1 MALCDL
7 SVQRASPAAVTPVSQ
22 TRTLVRDHPLSP
34 TDPPSLFST
43 LFPPHR
49 NSPVTPPQ
57 NLLISLDY
65 LGIMTM
71 PLELGSYHRE
81 PNVSSLESQLVC
93 PICLELFTKPVVIL
107 PCQHNLCR
115 KCANELFQG
124 RGTMVGAGG
133 HFRCPSCQHEV
144 VLDRHGIYGL
154 QRNLLVENIIDV
166 YKQQSSS
173 SGPSLKTAGH
183 PMCEEHE
190 DKKVNI
196 YCLSCHIP
204 TCSLCKV
211 FGAHKAC
218 QVAPMPEVYEQQKA
232 ELSGGIGTLVAAN
245 DHVQAFITE
254 LEDTCKNIE
263 ENCESQKQ
271 MVCEKFDRMSSILEE
286 RRNAM
291 LRKITTEQEEKAGH
305 ARSLT
310 QTYKEHLEA
319 NSKLVETALHTI
331 EEPDM
336 ATFLQSSRSL
346 IEKVTEAAKVCT
358 VETLEPGFENMDHY
372 KVDFDEEERSL
383 HLLDFIKPED
393 EVQEVPDELESQPK
407 IRPEADLG
415 PDLVLESEP
424 IIQLK
429 DVNPRAK
436 IGEAEEI
443 GVLGE
448 ACTGPTKELPNDH
461 KSLNTHQDE
470 LGGGDSR
477 TRASLAEAR
486 EDWYK
491 SSGWRPGN
499 PSSPVW
505 SEAWESA
512 DPPSLVASEP
522 QLPSTSA
529 GASAPPT
536 CPVDPDGQLA
546 QSSPDPTQG
555 LLALFDSEEDS
566 EQGEISAGQGQSTSL
581 SVQAISLIFYILA
594 LVIIL
599 QRVWGYIR
607 CITCP

>member
-1 MALCDL
+1 
-7 SVQRASPAAVTPVSQ
+7 
-22 TRTLVRDHPLSP
+22 
-34 TDPPSLFST
+34 
-43 LFPPHR
+43 
-49 NSPVTPPQ
+49 
-57 NLLISLDY
+57 
-65 LGIMTM
+65 
-71 PLELGSYHRE
+71 
-81 PNVSSLESQLVC
+81 
-93 PICLELFTKPVVIL
+93 
-107 PCQHNLCR
+107 
-115 KCANELFQG
+115 
-124 RGTMVGAGG
+124 MVGAGG

-196 YCLSCHIP
+196 YCLSCQVP

-218 QVAPMPEVYEQQKA
+218 QVAAMPEVYEQQKT

-263 ENCESQKQ
+263 ENCQNQKQ
-271 MVCEKFDRMSSILEE
+271 MVCEKFDRMFSVLEE
-286 RRNAM
+286 RRNFM
-291 LRKITTEQEEKAGH
+291 LHMITTEQEEKMGH
-305 ARSLT
+305 THSLT

-372 KVDFDEEERSL
+372 RVDFDEEERSL

-393 EVQEVPDELESQPK
+393 EVQEVPDKLESQPK
-407 IRPEADLG
+407 IRPEPDLG

-424 IIQLK
+424 IIELK
-429 DVNPRAK
+429 DVNPGAK
-436 IGEAEEI
+436 IGQAEEI
-443 GVLGE
+443 GVQGE
-448 ACTGPTKELPNDH
+448 TGTDPNKEFPNDH

-470 LGGGDSR
+470 PESWHEELRGGESR
-477 TRASLAEAR
+477 IQGSLAEAS

-491 SSGWRPGN
+491 SSGWQPEN

-505 SEAWESA
+505 SESWESA
-512 DPPSLVASEP
+512 DPPSLVVSEP

-529 GASAPPT
+529 GADGAPT

-546 QSSPDPTQG
+546 QSSPDPTQR
-555 LLALFDSEEDS
+555 LPALFDSEEDF

-581 SVQAISLIFYILA
+581 SVQAISLVFYILA

-599 QRVWGYIR
+599 QRVWGYIC